1 MINSASSNKIR
12 AKPPNS
18 INYNIIGVE
27 ITHIF
32 YSAQKQTVMKKSI
45 LFISILV
52 AAIGLSS
59 CATQKGAN
67 KDTDNFRYELEC
79 AGTGSQGSYLVKVWS
94 YSRNPKIAAE
104 QCKKNAVHGVIF
116 KGYSGQN
123 GCVAQRALAS
133 DPGVELQYK
142 EYFKRFFSDENGE
155 YLKYVSVTS
164 ASQEVVKVGKDYKV
178 GIIVTVQKDALRKAL
193 EQAGVIRGL
202 SSGF

>member
-1 MINSASSNKIR
+1 
-12 AKPPNS
+12 
-18 INYNIIGVE
+18 
-27 ITHIF
+27 
-32 YSAQKQTVMKKSI
+32 MKKSI
-45 LFISILV
+45 LFISILA

-79 AGTGSQGSYLVKVWS
+79 AGTGPRGSYLVKVWS
-94 YSRNPKIAAE
+94 CSRNPKIAAE